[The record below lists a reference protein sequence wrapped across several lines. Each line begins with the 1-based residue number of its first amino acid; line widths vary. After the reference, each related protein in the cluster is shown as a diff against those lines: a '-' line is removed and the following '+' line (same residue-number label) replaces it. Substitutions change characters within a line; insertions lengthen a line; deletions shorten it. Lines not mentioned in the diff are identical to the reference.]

1 MQHIESVIVQFVAIH
16 FCNTYKINIQL
27 AWTLCVFRFIARIL
41 RVVDISDIVSTRS
54 RASQSTIWATWK
66 YPGSPWCKVIGFF
79 VNVVEEV
86 SGIEDTKVQAVVDH
100 IRIWAHYTRQKAQQ
114 LMKKVVLLRTSLS

>member
-1 MQHIESVIVQFVAIH
+1 M
-16 FCNTYKINIQL
+16 
-27 AWTLCVFRFIARIL
+27 L

-54 RASQSTIWATWK
+54 RAPQSTIWATWE

-100 IRIWAHYTRQKAQQ
+100 ILIWARYTRQKAQQ
-114 LMKKVVLLRTSLS
+114 LMKKSCFTTNISLS